1 MFAEVTEEKL
11 VGGPFPPPPILN
23 RVNDGINFS
32 VDMFVEIKHHR
43 NHILSISLLVMK
55 VFIVVKLKQ
64 MMAATPRIL

>member
-11 VGGPFPPPPILN
+11 VGGLFPLSPILN

-32 VDMFVEIKHHR
+32 VDMFVENKHHG

-64 MMAATPRIL
+64 MMAATPRIF